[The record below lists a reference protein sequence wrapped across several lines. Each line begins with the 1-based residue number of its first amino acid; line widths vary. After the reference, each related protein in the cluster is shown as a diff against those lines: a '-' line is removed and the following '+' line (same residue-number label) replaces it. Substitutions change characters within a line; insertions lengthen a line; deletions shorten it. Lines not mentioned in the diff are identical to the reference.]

1 MKGNAADFEPG
12 APSSSSRGPP
22 PPDDNQDGGRG
33 QDHGGDG
40 RDDHGDQ
47 RGDPNEV
54 NEDFVRVPSLEEYME
69 NRVFT
74 FIHHYSGSEDRL
86 AEAIQKEAKRRGVR
100 VKCISADISQGDDLL
115 APKPFEEHMKMAADG
130 DVDGFHAGW
139 PCTTFSRLRWRPS
152 PGLPGPVRSKAFP
165 NGFISNTASQ
175 QSECDRG
182 TLFLA
187 RSLAMGQKVTE
198 SRGPGVGGAFY
209 TFENP
214 PPSGVEQHLSAWEMP
229 EYLAFMERHHPRHV
243 DFNTCCYEE
252 DLEIGKRHFK
262 PQRFAGN
269 LHNLLSL
276 KDVCR
281 CGDAGHDPI
290 VGSAKSKASA
300 AYPRALASDYAVLAV
315 SHFKAVGK
323 FEHLKIKH
331 TFMEEHLVKI
341 REIAKAKGVD
351 LERKAKIKGIKRTY
365 EGEEVD
371 FGHSSVHDWRGGDG
385 PNEALR
391 SSKSKASDPNQ
402 AVYVGGMRHPA
413 RVVRT
418 MATAQSLGV
427 RIRAAWNFFV
437 DKHLEVE
444 EMAENYGGSTAALPS
459 ELVDEWKETLK
470 RIVGAENSEDQTA
483 VKLVSKFE
491 YKSGLDAELVEG
503 WIRKVNDPDWAIP
516 IWIRQGVPLGIHSPI
531 QCCGIFPPSEET
543 SPELAAEDSAS
554 FLSRGELIN
563 YASVEQNK
571 QLAEEEID
579 RYASK
584 GYVAKIPKEEVGE
597 MFQHTTVSKLALILK
612 QREDG
617 SVKKRIAID
626 LRRSLGNSK
635 AVLPERLILPRPQ
648 DCVEMVRDQ
657 YAVSSKGQGEDPS
670 ELWGCEFILIDVT
683 DAFMSFGVERKEW
696 GHCLAPGTKPDEMLL
711 FTALLFGFKTAP
723 LLYSRLAA
731 LLSRWLQSIV
741 PPGIAAHQ
749 TYLDDALWFLQGP
762 LKGRNR
768 CLGLILFTMEAI
780 GLRIAYSKGHRAG
793 SVQWIGV
800 TFSIVNRD
808 SLVLGLP
815 KPFLQETLQTL
826 VDWGQRGYIAIRD
839 LRSMAGRLS
848 WVAGVLPRSR
858 WTVTV
863 VYAVMKAAEMEK
875 MESEKGDRRA
885 PKNMVAVKRFELAR
899 KWLVAFL
906 QEALA
911 KPMRTYSLNVSS
923 RPSVSI
929 TTDASPEALGGYLV
943 INGKL
948 ISAFSSKVT
957 VEDSELLNFEKG
969 SSSSQGIVESLA
981 LLVALRAWKGKFPP
995 GVLELRFNAD
1005 STTALALSRRLS
1017 ASTPGLNFLGAE
1029 IGIVLEELQV
1039 EKLRG
1044 VHIPGV
1050 ANDMADWLSRP
1061 EKSLSPR
1068 PPALKDVKILS
1079 TERRSVD
1086 FYVLPS
1092 PRSSPSLWGQTEEAP
1107 LHNAWE
1113 ALR

>member
-1 MKGNAADFEPG
+1 MKSNTADFEPG

-22 PPDDNQDGGRG
+22 PPEDDQGGERD

-40 RDDHGDQ
+40 RDDHGDH
-47 RGDPNEV
+47 RGDPNEADK
-54 NEDFVRVPSLEEYME
+54 DFVKVPNLEEYME

-74 FIHHYSGSEDRL
+74 FIHHYSGDEDRL
-86 AEAIQKEAKRRGVR
+86 AEAIQKEAKRRGVK
-100 VKCISADISQGDDLL
+100 VKCISSDISQGDDLL
-115 APKPFEEHMKMAADG
+115 APQPFEEHMKMAANG
-130 DVDGFHAGW
+130 EVDGFHAGW

-175 QSECDRG
+175 QAECDRG

-214 PPSGVEQHLSAWEMP
+214 PPSEVEQHLSAWEMP
-229 EYLAFMERHHPRHV
+229 EYLAFVERHHPRHV

-276 KDVCR
+276 KEVCR
-281 CGDAGHDPI
+281 CGGAGHDPI

-300 AYPRALASDYAVLAV
+300 AYPKALARDYAVLAI

-331 TFMEEHLVKI
+331 AFMEEHLVKI

-385 PNEALR
+385 PNESLR
-391 SSKSKASDPNQ
+391 SSKSKASEPSQ

-437 DKHLEVE
+437 DKHQAVE

-459 ELVDEWKETLK
+459 KLVEEWKETLK
-470 RIVGAENSEDQTA
+470 RIVGADDTEDQAA
-483 VKLVSKFE
+483 VKLVSKYE

-531 QCCGIFPPSEET
+531 QCCGIFPLSEET
-543 SPELAAEDSAS
+543 APELAVEDSAS

-584 GYVAKIPKEEVGE
+584 GYVAKISKEEVGE

-612 QREDG
+612 TKEDG
-617 SVKKRIAID
+617 SVKKRIVID

-635 AVLPERLILPRPQ
+635 AVLPERLILPRPH

-762 LKGRNR
+762 LKVRNR

-780 GLRIAYSKGHRAG
+780 GLRIAYSKGHAPGRISA
-793 SVQWIGV
+793 
-800 TFSIVNRD
+800 
-808 SLVLGLP
+808 
-815 KPFLQETLQTL
+815 
-826 VDWGQRGYIAIRD
+826 VDWRH
-839 LRSMAGRLS
+839 LLHSE
-848 WVAGVLPRSR
+848 SR
-858 WTVTV
+858 
-863 VYAVMKAAEMEK
+863 
-875 MESEKGDRRA
+875 
-885 PKNMVAVKRFELAR
+885 
-899 KWLVAFL
+899 
-906 QEALA
+906 
-911 KPMRTYSLNVSS
+911 
-923 RPSVSI
+923 
-929 TTDASPEALGGYLV
+929 
-943 INGKL
+943 
-948 ISAFSSKVT
+948 
-957 VEDSELLNFEKG
+957 
-969 SSSSQGIVESLA
+969 
-981 LLVALRAWKGKFPP
+981 
-995 GVLELRFNAD
+995 
-1005 STTALALSRRLS
+1005 
-1017 ASTPGLNFLGAE
+1017 
-1029 IGIVLEELQV
+1029 
-1039 EKLRG
+1039 
-1044 VHIPGV
+1044 
-1050 ANDMADWLSRP
+1050 
-1061 EKSLSPR
+1061 
-1068 PPALKDVKILS
+1068 
-1079 TERRSVD
+1079 
-1086 FYVLPS
+1086 
-1092 PRSSPSLWGQTEEAP
+1092 
-1107 LHNAWE
+1107 
-1113 ALR
+1113 